1 MAILVFE
8 KLWQISAKYIE
19 KSAKPS
25 KPCYT
30 FVGDIMK
37 KKENRH
43 LFKKFVQYYKPHKLT
58 FAIDMICSF
67 FFSVVGLLYPM
78 ITEKILDEYIPNGM
92 IKEILILSSVLLA
105 VYFIRAGLNYYINY
119 YGHEMGVKMQSAMRS
134 DLFRH
139 LEKLPYS
146 FYDNNETGQL
156 MARMTNDLFSV
167 SELAH
172 HGPENLFITSFM
184 TLSAFVYLCTISW
197 KLALI
202 IFAFLPVLIVIA
214 VCSRKN
220 MTKAFQKSREEIGNI
235 NSCLENSI
243 AGIRV
248 TKAYVNAEHEQQRF
262 ENNNLAFVKARTKAY
277 KAMGIFHSS
286 MTLVT
291 SIYNVIV
298 LIAGGLFCIYDSAN
312 FDYVDLVAFMLSIN
326 LFISPIQ
333 TLIGFFEQ
341 LQDGITGFKRFD
353 DIMITPTEEDK
364 DGAVDIDRFEGEIAF
379 ENVTFGYDDRTVI
392 DDISFTVPKGK
403 TYAFVGASGGGKT
416 TLCHLIP
423 KFYNFEEG
431 DIKIDGTSIKDI
443 TNRSLRQNIGIVQ
456 QDVFLFTGTFRDNI
470 LYGNTSA
477 SEEEVI
483 EAAKKANIHDYIM
496 SLENGYDTEIGERGV
511 KLSGGQ
517 KQRLSIARVFLK
529 NPSILILDEATSALD
544 NTTETLIQQALSE
557 LCIGRTTLVVA
568 HRLSTIRKADQILVI
583 NKGKIEEMGTHDEL
597 ILKDGIYKNLHE
609 SQHRDVALD
618 PIIDCN

>member
-1 MAILVFE
+1 
-8 KLWQISAKYIE
+8 
-19 KSAKPS
+19 
-25 KPCYT
+25 
-30 FVGDIMK
+30 MK
-37 KKENRH
+37 KTENRH
-43 LFKKFVQYYKPHKLT
+43 LFKKFVAYYKPHKGT
-58 FAIDMICSF
+58 FALDMICSF
-67 FFSVVGLLYPM
+67 FFSVIGLLYPM
-78 ITEKILDEYIPNGM
+78 ITQKILDDYIPNGM

-105 VYFIRAGLNYYINY
+105 VYLIRAGLNYYINY
-119 YGHEMGVKMQSAMRS
+119 YGHAMGVKMQAKMRS
-134 DLFRH
+134 DLFKH

-156 MARMTNDLFSV
+156 MARMTNDLFNV

-172 HGPENLFITSFM
+172 HGPENIFITSFM
-184 TLSAFVYLCTISW
+184 TLSAFVYLCTINW

-202 IFAFLPVLIVIA
+202 IFAFLPVLIIIA
-214 VCSRKN
+214 VFSRKN

-235 NSCLENSI
+235 NACLENSI

-248 TKAYVNAEHEQQRF
+248 TKAYTNADHEQARF
-262 ENNNLAFVKARTKAY
+262 EESNSAFVKARTKAY
-277 KAMGIFHSS
+277 KAMGGFHSS

-298 LIAGGLFCIYDSAN
+298 LLSGGLFCIYDSAN

-353 DIMITPTEEDK
+353 DIMITPTEEDSP
-364 DGAVDIDRFEGEIAF
+364 DAVDIENFEGEITF
-379 ENVTFGYDDRTVI
+379 ENVTFGYDERTVI

-423 KFYNFEEG
+423 KFYNYESG
-431 DIKIDGTSIKDI
+431 DIKIDGVSIKDI
-443 TNRSLRQNIGIVQ
+443 TANSLRKNIGIVQ

-470 LYGNTSA
+470 LYGDPNATD
-477 SEEEVI
+477 EQVI

-496 SLENGYDTEIGERGV
+496 SLEKGYDTEIGERGV

-544 NTTETLIQQALSE
+544 NTTETLIQQALSD
-557 LCIGRTTLVVA
+557 LCVGRTTLVVA
-568 HRLSTIRKADQILVI
+568 HRLSTVRKADNILVI
-583 NKGKIEEMGTHDEL
+583 NKGKIEESGTHDEL
-597 ILKDGIYKNLHE
+597 LEKNGIYKNLHE
-609 SQHRDVALD
+609 SQYKDIALD

>member
-1 MAILVFE
+1 
-8 KLWQISAKYIE
+8 
-19 KSAKPS
+19 
-25 KPCYT
+25 
-30 FVGDIMK
+30 MK
-37 KKENRH
+37 KTENRH
-43 LFKKFVQYYKPHKLT
+43 LFKKFVAYYKPHKGT
-58 FAIDMICSF
+58 FALDMICSF
-67 FFSVVGLLYPM
+67 FFSVIGLLYPM
-78 ITEKILDEYIPNGM
+78 ITQKILDDYIPNGM

-105 VYFIRAGLNYYINY
+105 VYLIRAGLNYYINY
-119 YGHEMGVKMQSAMRS
+119 YGHAMGVKMQAKMRS
-134 DLFRH
+134 DLFKH

-156 MARMTNDLFSV
+156 MARMTNDLFNV

-172 HGPENLFITSFM
+172 HGPENIFITSFM
-184 TLSAFVYLCTISW
+184 TLSAFVYLCTINW

-202 IFAFLPVLIVIA
+202 IFAFLPVLIIIA
-214 VCSRKN
+214 VFSRKN

-235 NSCLENSI
+235 NACLENSI

-248 TKAYVNAEHEQQRF
+248 TKAYTNADHEQARF
-262 ENNNLAFVKARTKAY
+262 EESNSAFVKARTKAY
-277 KAMGIFHSS
+277 KAMGVFHSS

-298 LIAGGLFCIYDSAN
+298 LLAGGLFCIYDSAN

-353 DIMITPTEEDK
+353 DIMITPTEEDSP
-364 DGAVDIDRFEGEIAF
+364 DAVDIENFEGEITF
-379 ENVTFGYDDRTVI
+379 ENVTFGYDERTVI

-423 KFYNFEEG
+423 KFYNYESG
-431 DIKIDGTSIKDI
+431 DIKIDGVSIKDI
-443 TNRSLRQNIGIVQ
+443 TANSLRKNIGIVQ

-470 LYGNTSA
+470 LYGDPNATD
-477 SEEEVI
+477 EQVI

-496 SLENGYDTEIGERGV
+496 SLEKGYDTEIGERGV

-544 NTTETLIQQALSE
+544 NTTETLIQQALSD
-557 LCIGRTTLVVA
+557 LCVGRTTLVVA
-568 HRLSTIRKADQILVI
+568 HRLSTVRKADNILVI
-583 NKGKIEEMGTHDEL
+583 NKGKIEESGTHDEL
-597 ILKDGIYKNLHE
+597 LEKNGIYKNLHE
-609 SQHRDVALD
+609 SQYKDIALD

>member
-1 MAILVFE
+1 
-8 KLWQISAKYIE
+8 
-19 KSAKPS
+19 
-25 KPCYT
+25 
-30 FVGDIMK
+30 MK
-37 KKENRH
+37 EKENRH
-43 LFKKFVQYYKPHKLT
+43 LLKKFVKYYKPHMVT

-119 YGHEMGVKMQSAMRS
+119 YGHEMGVKMQATMRS

-146 FYDNNETGQL
+146 FYDNTETGQL
-156 MARMTNDLFSV
+156 MSRMTNDLFNV

-172 HGPENLFITSFM
+172 HGPENLFITLFM

-214 VCSRKN
+214 VFSRKN

-248 TKAYVNAEHEQQRF
+248 TKAYVNAEHEQKRF
-262 ENNNLAFVKARTKAY
+262 ENNNLAFVEARTKAY
-277 KAMGIFHSS
+277 KAMGVFHSS

-353 DIMITPTEEDK
+353 DIMITPVEEDAP
-364 DGAVDIDRFEGEIAF
+364 DAVDIENFNGEIAF
-379 ENVTFGYDDRTVI
+379 ENVTFGYDERTVI
-392 DDISFTVPKGK
+392 DNISFTVPKGK
-403 TYAFVGASGGGKT
+403 TFAFVGASGGGKT

-423 KFYNFEEG
+423 KFYNFESG
-431 DIKIDGTSIKDI
+431 DITIDGVSIKNI

-470 LYGNTSA
+470 LYGNPEA
-477 SEEEVI
+477 SEEAII

-496 SLENGYDTEIGERGV
+496 SLEKGYDTEIGERGV

-544 NTTETLIQQALSE
+544 NTTETLIQQALAE
-557 LCIGRTTLVVA
+557 LCVGRTTLVVA
-568 HRLSTIRKADQILVI
+568 HRLSTVRKADQILVI
-583 NKGKIEEMGTHDEL
+583 NKGKIEECGTHDEL
-597 ILKDGIYKNLHE
+597 VEKNGIYKNLYD
-609 SQHRDVALD
+609 SQYRDIVLD
-618 PIIDCN
+618 PVIDCN

>member
-1 MAILVFE
+1 
-8 KLWQISAKYIE
+8 
-19 KSAKPS
+19 
-25 KPCYT
+25 
-30 FVGDIMK
+30 MK
-37 KKENRH
+37 DKENRH
-43 LFKKFVQYYKPHKLT
+43 LLKKFVKYYKPHKVT

-105 VYFIRAGLNYYINY
+105 VYFVRAGLNYYINY
-119 YGHEMGVKMQSAMRS
+119 YGHEMGVKMQATMRS

-146 FYDNNETGQL
+146 FYDNTETGQL
-156 MARMTNDLFSV
+156 MSRMTNDLFNV

-214 VCSRKN
+214 VFSRKN

-248 TKAYVNAEHEQQRF
+248 TKAYVNAEHEQNRF

-277 KAMGIFHSS
+277 KAMGVFHSS

-353 DIMITPTEEDK
+353 DIMITPVEEDAP
-364 DGAVDIDRFEGEIAF
+364 DAIDIENFNGEISF

-392 DDISFTVPKGK
+392 DNISFTVPKGK

-423 KFYNFEEG
+423 KFYNYESG
-431 DIKIDGTSIKDI
+431 DITIDGVSIKNI

-470 LYGNTSA
+470 LYGNPEA
-477 SEEEVI
+477 SEEAVI

-496 SLENGYDTEIGERGV
+496 SLEKGYDTEIGERGV

-544 NTTETLIQQALSE
+544 NTTETLIQQALAE
-557 LCIGRTTLVVA
+557 LCVGRTTLVVA
-568 HRLSTIRKADQILVI
+568 HRLSTVRKADQILVI
-583 NKGKIEEMGTHDEL
+583 NKGKIEECGTHDQLVE
-597 ILKDGIYKNLHE
+597 KNGIYKNLYD
-609 SQHRDVALD
+609 SQYRDIALD
-618 PIIDCN
+618 PVIDCN

>member
-1 MAILVFE
+1 
-8 KLWQISAKYIE
+8 
-19 KSAKPS
+19 
-25 KPCYT
+25 
-30 FVGDIMK
+30 MK
-37 KKENRH
+37 KTENRH
-43 LFKKFVQYYKPHKLT
+43 LFKKFVQYYKPHKVT
-58 FAIDMICSF
+58 FALDMICSF
-67 FFSVVGLLYPM
+67 FFSVIGLLYPM
-78 ITEKILDEYIPNGM
+78 MTKKILDDYIPGGM
-92 IKEILILSSVLLA
+92 VKEIVILSSVLLG
-105 VYFIRAGLNYYINY
+105 VYLIRAGLNYFINY
-119 YGHEMGVKMQSAMRS
+119 YGHAMGVKMQATMRS

-156 MARMTNDLFSV
+156 MARMTNDLFNV

-184 TLSAFVYLCTISW
+184 TLSAFIYLCTINW

-235 NSCLENSI
+235 NACLENSI

-248 TKAYVNAEHEQQRF
+248 TKAYANADHEQARF
-262 ENNNLAFVKARTKAY
+262 ERNNGAFVEARSKAY

-312 FDYVDLVAFMLSIN
+312 FDYADLTAFMLSIN

-353 DIMITPTEEDK
+353 DIMITPVEEDSPE
-364 DGAVDIDRFEGEIAF
+364 AVDIDKFEGEIEF
-379 ENVTFGYDDRTVI
+379 KNVTFGYDERTVL
-392 DDISFTVPKGK
+392 DDISFTVPRGK

-423 KFYNFEEG
+423 KFYNFESG
-431 DIKIDGTSIKDI
+431 DITIDGTSVKDI

-470 LYGNTSA
+470 LYGNTNA
-477 SEEEVI
+477 TDDEIV

-496 SLENGYDTEIGERGV
+496 SLEKGYDTEIGERGV

-557 LCIGRTTLVVA
+557 LCVGRTTLVVA
-568 HRLSTIRKADQILVI
+568 HRLSTVRNADQIIVI
-583 NKGKIEEMGTHDEL
+583 NKGKIEECGTHNEL
-597 ILKDGIYKNLHE
+597 IEKDGIYKNLHD
-609 SQHRDVALD
+609 SQYKDIALN
-618 PIIDCN
+618 PIVDCN

>member
-1 MAILVFE
+1 
-8 KLWQISAKYIE
+8 
-19 KSAKPS
+19 
-25 KPCYT
+25 
-30 FVGDIMK
+30 MK
-37 KKENRH
+37 KTENRH
-43 LFKKFVQYYKPHKLT
+43 LFKKFVAYYKPHKGT
-58 FAIDMICSF
+58 FALDMICSF
-67 FFSVVGLLYPM
+67 FFSVIGLLYPM
-78 ITEKILDEYIPNGM
+78 ITQKILDDYIPNGM

-105 VYFIRAGLNYYINY
+105 VYLIRAGLNYYINY
-119 YGHEMGVKMQSAMRS
+119 YGHAMGVKMQAKMRS
-134 DLFRH
+134 DLFKH

-156 MARMTNDLFSV
+156 MARMTNDLFNV

-172 HGPENLFITSFM
+172 HGPENIFITSFM
-184 TLSAFVYLCTISW
+184 TLSAFVYLCTINW

-214 VCSRKN
+214 VFSRKN

-235 NSCLENSI
+235 NACLENSI

-248 TKAYVNAEHEQQRF
+248 TKAYTNADHEQARF
-262 ENNNLAFVKARTKAY
+262 EESNSAFVKARTKAY
-277 KAMGIFHSS
+277 KAMGVFHSS

-298 LIAGGLFCIYDSAN
+298 LLAGGLFCIYDSAN

-353 DIMITPTEEDK
+353 DIMITPTEEDSP
-364 DGAVDIDRFEGEIAF
+364 DAVDIENFEGEITF
-379 ENVTFGYDDRTVI
+379 ENVTFGYDERTVI

-423 KFYNFEEG
+423 KFYNYESG
-431 DIKIDGTSIKDI
+431 DIKIDGVSIKDI
-443 TNRSLRQNIGIVQ
+443 TANSLRKNIGIVQ

-470 LYGNTSA
+470 LYGDPNATD
-477 SEEEVI
+477 EQVI

-496 SLENGYDTEIGERGV
+496 SLEKGYDTEIGERGV

-544 NTTETLIQQALSE
+544 NTTETLIQQALSD
-557 LCIGRTTLVVA
+557 LCVGRTTLVVA
-568 HRLSTIRKADQILVI
+568 HRLSTVRKADNILVI
-583 NKGKIEEMGTHDEL
+583 NKGKIEESGTHDEL
-597 ILKDGIYKNLHE
+597 LEKNGIYKNLHE
-609 SQHRDVALD
+609 SQYKDIALD

>member
-1 MAILVFE
+1 
-8 KLWQISAKYIE
+8 
-19 KSAKPS
+19 
-25 KPCYT
+25 
-30 FVGDIMK
+30 MK

-43 LFKKFVQYYKPHKLT
+43 LFKKFVKYYEPHKGT
-58 FAIDMICSF
+58 FALDMLCSF
-67 FFSVVGLLYPM
+67 FYSVAGLLYPI
-78 ITEKILDEYIPNGM
+78 ITNAILDTYIPGGM
-92 IKEILILSSVLLA
+92 IKEILILSSILLA
-105 VYFIRAGLNYYINY
+105 VYLIRAGLNYYINF
-119 YGHEMGVKMQSAMRS
+119 YGHQMGVRMQSAMRS

-156 MARMTNDLFSV
+156 MSRMTNDLFNV

-172 HGPENLFITSFM
+172 HGPENLFITTFM
-184 TLSAFVYLCTISW
+184 TVSAFVYLCTINW

-202 IFAFLPVLIVIA
+202 IFAFLPFLIVIA
-214 VCSRKN
+214 VFSRKN
-220 MTKAFQKSREEIGNI
+220 MTRAFQKSREEIGNI

-248 TKAYVNAEHEQQRF
+248 TKAYDNSDHEQARF
-262 ENNNLAFVKARTKAY
+262 EKNNLAFVKARGKAY
-277 KAMGIFHSS
+277 KAMATFSSS

-298 LIAGGLFCIYDSAN
+298 LVAGGLFCIYDSAN
-312 FDYVDLVAFMLSIN
+312 FDYVDLVTFMLSIN

-353 DIMITPTEEDK
+353 DIMITPVEKDAED
-364 DGAVDIDRFEGEIAF
+364 AVDFENFEGEIAF
-379 ENVTFGYDDRTVI
+379 ENVTFGYDERTII
-392 DDISFTVPKGK
+392 DNISFTVPKGK

-423 KFYNFEEG
+423 KFYNYESG
-431 DIKIDGTSIKDI
+431 DIKIDGTSIKNI
-443 TNRSLRQNIGIVQ
+443 TSRSLRQNIGIVQ

-470 LYGNTSA
+470 LYGNTNA
-477 SEEEVI
+477 TEEEII
-483 EAAKKANIHDYIM
+483 EAAKKANIHDYIIG
-496 SLENGYDTEIGERGV
+496 LEKGYDTEIGERGV

-544 NTTETLIQQALSE
+544 NTTETLIQQALSN
-557 LCIGRTTLVVA
+557 LCVGRTTLVVA
-568 HRLSTIRKADQILVI
+568 HRLSTVRKADKILVI
-583 NKGKIEEMGTHDEL
+583 NKGKIEESGTHDEL
-597 ILKDGIYKNLHE
+597 LEKDGIYKNLYE
-609 SQHRDVALD
+609 SQYKDIALD

>member
-1 MAILVFE
+1 
-8 KLWQISAKYIE
+8 
-19 KSAKPS
+19 
-25 KPCYT
+25 
-30 FVGDIMK
+30 MK
-37 KKENRH
+37 KTENRH
-43 LFKKFVQYYKPHKLT
+43 LFKKFVAYYKPHKGT
-58 FAIDMICSF
+58 FALDMICSF
-67 FFSVVGLLYPM
+67 FFSVIGLLYPM
-78 ITEKILDEYIPNGM
+78 ITQKILDDYIPNGM

-105 VYFIRAGLNYYINY
+105 VYLIRAGLNYYINY
-119 YGHEMGVKMQSAMRS
+119 YGHAMGVKMQAKMRS
-134 DLFRH
+134 DLFKH

-156 MARMTNDLFSV
+156 MARMTNDLFNV

-172 HGPENLFITSFM
+172 HGPENIFITSFM
-184 TLSAFVYLCTISW
+184 TLSAFVYLCTINW

-202 IFAFLPVLIVIA
+202 IFAFLPVLIIIA
-214 VCSRKN
+214 VFSRKN
-220 MTKAFQKSREEIGNI
+220 MTKAFQKSREEISNI
-235 NSCLENSI
+235 NACLENSI

-248 TKAYVNAEHEQQRF
+248 TKAYTNADHEQARF
-262 ENNNLAFVKARTKAY
+262 EESNSAFVKARTKAY
-277 KAMGIFHSS
+277 KAMGVFHSS

-298 LIAGGLFCIYDSAN
+298 LLAGGLFCIYDSAN

-353 DIMITPTEEDK
+353 DIMITPTEEDSP
-364 DGAVDIDRFEGEIAF
+364 DAVDIENFEGEITF
-379 ENVTFGYDDRTVI
+379 ENVTFGYDERTVI

-423 KFYNFEEG
+423 KFYNYESG
-431 DIKIDGTSIKDI
+431 DIKIDGVSIKDI
-443 TNRSLRQNIGIVQ
+443 TANSLRKNIGIVQ

-470 LYGNTSA
+470 LYGDPNATD
-477 SEEEVI
+477 EQVI

-496 SLENGYDTEIGERGV
+496 SLEKGYDTEIGERGV

-544 NTTETLIQQALSE
+544 NTTETLIQQALSD
-557 LCIGRTTLVVA
+557 LCVGRTTLVVA
-568 HRLSTIRKADQILVI
+568 HRLSTVRKADNILVI
-583 NKGKIEEMGTHDEL
+583 NKGKIEESGTHDEL
-597 ILKDGIYKNLHE
+597 LEKNGIYKNLHE
-609 SQHRDVALD
+609 SQYKDIALD

>member
-1 MAILVFE
+1 
-8 KLWQISAKYIE
+8 
-19 KSAKPS
+19 
-25 KPCYT
+25 
-30 FVGDIMK
+30 MK
-37 KKENRH
+37 EKENRH
-43 LFKKFVQYYKPHKLT
+43 LFKKFVQYYKPHKVT
-58 FAIDMICSF
+58 FTLDMLCSF
-67 FFSVVGLLYPM
+67 FYAVAGLLYPI
-78 ITEKILDEYIPNGM
+78 ITNKILDYFIPNGM
-92 IKEILILSSVLLA
+92 IKEILILSSVLLG
-105 VYFIRAGLNYYINY
+105 VYLIRAGLNYYINY
-119 YGHEMGVKMQSAMRS
+119 YGHAMGVKMQASMRS
-134 DLFRH
+134 DLFKH

-172 HGPENLFITSFM
+172 HGPENVFITSFM
-184 TLSAFVYLCTISW
+184 TISAFAYLCTINW

-214 VCSRKN
+214 VFSRKN

-248 TKAYVNAEHEQQRF
+248 TKAYNNAEHEQARF
-262 ENNNLAFVKARTKAY
+262 ENSNNAFVKARRKAY
-277 KAMGIFHSS
+277 KAMATFSSS

-298 LIAGGLFCIYDSAN
+298 LLAGGLFCIYDSAN
-312 FDYVDLVAFMLSIN
+312 FDYVDLVTFMLSIN

-353 DIMITPTEEDK
+353 DIMIAPTEEDK
-364 DGAVDIDRFEGEIAF
+364 EDAIDVDRFEGEISF
-379 ENVTFGYDDRTVI
+379 ENVTFGYGERTII
-392 DDISFTVPKGK
+392 DNISFTVPKGK

-470 LYGNTSA
+470 LYGNPSA
-477 SEEEVI
+477 SDEEVF

-529 NPSILILDEATSALD
+529 NPAILILDEATSALD

-583 NKGKIEEMGTHDEL
+583 NKGKIEESGTHDEL
-597 ILKDGIYKNLHE
+597 ILKDGIYKGLHD
-609 SQHRDVALD
+609 SQYRDVTLD

>member
-1 MAILVFE
+1 
-8 KLWQISAKYIE
+8 
-19 KSAKPS
+19 
-25 KPCYT
+25 
-30 FVGDIMK
+30 MK
-37 KKENRH
+37 EKENRH
-43 LFKKFVQYYKPHKLT
+43 LLKKFVKYYKPHKVT

-105 VYFIRAGLNYYINY
+105 VYFVRAGLNYYINY
-119 YGHEMGVKMQSAMRS
+119 YGHEMGVKMQATMRS

-146 FYDNNETGQL
+146 FYDNTETGQL
-156 MARMTNDLFSV
+156 MSRMTNDLFNV

-214 VCSRKN
+214 VFSRKN

-248 TKAYVNAEHEQQRF
+248 TKAYVNAEHEQNRF

-353 DIMITPTEEDK
+353 DIMITPVEEDAP
-364 DGAVDIDRFEGEIAF
+364 DAVDIENFNGEIAF
-379 ENVTFGYDDRTVI
+379 ENVTFGYDERTVI
-392 DDISFTVPKGK
+392 DNISFTVPKGK

-423 KFYNFEEG
+423 KFYNFESG
-431 DIKIDGTSIKDI
+431 DITIDGVSIKNI

-470 LYGNTSA
+470 LYGNPEA
-477 SEEEVI
+477 SEEAVI

-496 SLENGYDTEIGERGV
+496 SLEKGYDTEIGERGV

-544 NTTETLIQQALSE
+544 NTTETLIQQALAE
-557 LCIGRTTLVVA
+557 LCVGRTTLVVA
-568 HRLSTIRKADQILVI
+568 HRLSTVRNADQILVI
-583 NKGKIEEMGTHDEL
+583 NKGKIEECGTHDEL
-597 ILKDGIYKNLHE
+597 VEKNGIYKNLYD
-609 SQHRDVALD
+609 SQYRDIALD
-618 PIIDCN
+618 PVIDCN

>member
-1 MAILVFE
+1 
-8 KLWQISAKYIE
+8 
-19 KSAKPS
+19 
-25 KPCYT
+25 
-30 FVGDIMK
+30 
-37 KKENRH
+37 
-43 LFKKFVQYYKPHKLT
+43 
-58 FAIDMICSF
+58 
-67 FFSVVGLLYPM
+67 M
-78 ITEKILDEYIPNGM
+78 ITQKILDEYITNGM

-119 YGHEMGVKMQSAMRS
+119 YGHEMGVKMQATMRS

-146 FYDNNETGQL
+146 FYDNTETGQL
-156 MARMTNDLFSV
+156 MSRMTNDLFNV

-214 VCSRKN
+214 VFSRKN

-248 TKAYVNAEHEQQRF
+248 TKAYVNAEHEQNRF

-277 KAMGIFHSS
+277 KAMGVFHSS

-353 DIMITPTEEDK
+353 DIMITPVEEDAP
-364 DGAVDIDRFEGEIAF
+364 DAVDIENFNGEIAF
-379 ENVTFGYDDRTVI
+379 ENVTFGYDERTVI
-392 DDISFTVPKGK
+392 DNISFTVPKGK

-423 KFYNFEEG
+423 KFYNYESG
-431 DIKIDGTSIKDI
+431 DITIDGVSIKNI

-470 LYGNTSA
+470 LYGNPEA
-477 SEEEVI
+477 SEEAVI

-496 SLENGYDTEIGERGV
+496 SLEKGYDTEIGERGV

-544 NTTETLIQQALSE
+544 NTTETLIQQALAE
-557 LCIGRTTLVVA
+557 LCVGRTTLVVA
-568 HRLSTIRKADQILVI
+568 HRLSTVRNADQILVI
-583 NKGKIEEMGTHDEL
+583 NKGKIEECGTHDEL
-597 ILKDGIYKNLHE
+597 VEKNGIYKNLYD
-609 SQHRDVALD
+609 SQYRDIALD
-618 PIIDCN
+618 PVIDCN

>member
-1 MAILVFE
+1 
-8 KLWQISAKYIE
+8 
-19 KSAKPS
+19 
-25 KPCYT
+25 
-30 FVGDIMK
+30 MK
-37 KKENRH
+37 KTENRH
-43 LFKKFVQYYKPHKLT
+43 LFKKFVAYYKPHKGT
-58 FAIDMICSF
+58 FALDMICSF
-67 FFSVVGLLYPM
+67 FFSVIGLLYPM
-78 ITEKILDEYIPNGM
+78 ITQKILDDYIPNGM

-105 VYFIRAGLNYYINY
+105 VYLIRAGLNYYINY
-119 YGHEMGVKMQSAMRS
+119 YGHAMGVKMQAKMRS
-134 DLFRH
+134 DLFKH

-156 MARMTNDLFSV
+156 MARMTNDLFNV

-172 HGPENLFITSFM
+172 HGPENIFITSFM
-184 TLSAFVYLCTISW
+184 TLSAFVYLCTINW

-214 VCSRKN
+214 VFSRKN

-235 NSCLENSI
+235 NACLENSI

-248 TKAYVNAEHEQQRF
+248 TKAYTNADHEQARF
-262 ENNNLAFVKARTKAY
+262 EESNSAFVKARTKAY
-277 KAMGIFHSS
+277 KAMGGFHSS

-298 LIAGGLFCIYDSAN
+298 LLAGGLFCIYDSAN

-353 DIMITPTEEDK
+353 DIMITPTEEDSP
-364 DGAVDIDRFEGEIAF
+364 DAVDIENFEGEITF
-379 ENVTFGYDDRTVI
+379 ENVTFGYDERTVI

-423 KFYNFEEG
+423 KFYNYESG
-431 DIKIDGTSIKDI
+431 DIKIDGVSIKDI
-443 TNRSLRQNIGIVQ
+443 TANSLRKNIGIVQ

-470 LYGNTSA
+470 LYGDPNATD
-477 SEEEVI
+477 EQVI

-496 SLENGYDTEIGERGV
+496 SLEKGYDTEIGERGV

-544 NTTETLIQQALSE
+544 NTTETLIQQALSD
-557 LCIGRTTLVVA
+557 LCVGRTTLVVA
-568 HRLSTIRKADQILVI
+568 HRLSTVRKADNILVI
-583 NKGKIEEMGTHDEL
+583 NKGKIEESGTHDEL
-597 ILKDGIYKNLHE
+597 LEKNGIYKNLHE
-609 SQHRDVALD
+609 SQYKDIALD
-618 PIIDCN
+618 PIIDCNYDKQKTTDWWFFL

>member
-1 MAILVFE
+1 
-8 KLWQISAKYIE
+8 
-19 KSAKPS
+19 
-25 KPCYT
+25 
-30 FVGDIMK
+30 MK
-37 KKENRH
+37 EKENRH
-43 LFKKFVQYYKPHKLT
+43 LLKKFVKYYKPHKVT

-119 YGHEMGVKMQSAMRS
+119 YGHEMGVKMQATMRS

-146 FYDNNETGQL
+146 FYDNTETGQL
-156 MARMTNDLFSV
+156 MSRMTNDLFNV

-214 VCSRKN
+214 VFSRKN

-277 KAMGIFHSS
+277 KAMGVFHSS

-353 DIMITPTEEDK
+353 DIMITPVEEDAP
-364 DGAVDIDRFEGEIAF
+364 DAVDIENFNGEIAF
-379 ENVTFGYDDRTVI
+379 ENVTFGYDERTVI
-392 DDISFTVPKGK
+392 DNISFTVPKGK

-423 KFYNFEEG
+423 KFYNYESG
-431 DIKIDGTSIKDI
+431 DITIDDVSIKNI

-470 LYGNTSA
+470 LYGNPEA
-477 SEEEVI
+477 SEEAVI

-496 SLENGYDTEIGERGV
+496 SLEKGYDTEIGERGV

-544 NTTETLIQQALSE
+544 NTTETLIQQALAE
-557 LCIGRTTLVVA
+557 LCVGRTTLVVA
-568 HRLSTIRKADQILVI
+568 HRLSTVRNADQILVI
-583 NKGKIEEMGTHDEL
+583 NKGKIEECGTHDEL
-597 ILKDGIYKNLHE
+597 VEKNGIYKNLYD
-609 SQHRDVALD
+609 SQYRDIALD
-618 PIIDCN
+618 PVIDCN

>member
-1 MAILVFE
+1 ML
-8 KLWQISAKYIE
+8 
-19 KSAKPS
+19 
-25 KPCYT
+25 
-30 FVGDIMK
+30 
-37 KKENRH
+37 
-43 LFKKFVQYYKPHKLT
+43 KKFVKYYKPHKVT

-78 ITEKILDEYIPNGM
+78 ITQKILDEYIPNGM

-119 YGHEMGVKMQSAMRS
+119 YGHEMGVKMQATMRS

-146 FYDNNETGQL
+146 FYDNTETGQL
-156 MARMTNDLFSV
+156 MSRMTNDLFNV

-214 VCSRKN
+214 VFSRKN

-277 KAMGIFHSS
+277 KAMGVFHSS

-341 LQDGITGFKRFD
+341 LQDGVTGFKRFD
-353 DIMITPTEEDK
+353 DIMITPVEEDAP
-364 DGAVDIDRFEGEIAF
+364 DAVDIENFNGEIAF
-379 ENVTFGYDDRTVI
+379 ENVTFGYDERTVI
-392 DDISFTVPKGK
+392 DNISFTVPKGK

-423 KFYNFEEG
+423 KFYNYESG
-431 DIKIDGTSIKDI
+431 DITIDGTSIKNI

-470 LYGNTSA
+470 LYGNPEA
-477 SEEEVI
+477 SEEAVI

-496 SLENGYDTEIGERGV
+496 SLEKGYDTEIGERGV

-544 NTTETLIQQALSE
+544 NTTETLIQQALAE
-557 LCIGRTTLVVA
+557 LCVGRTTLVVA
-568 HRLSTIRKADQILVI
+568 HRLSTVRKADQILVI
-583 NKGKIEEMGTHDEL
+583 NKGKIEECGTHDE
-597 ILKDGIYKNLHE
+597 
-609 SQHRDVALD
+609 
-618 PIIDCN
+618 

>member
-1 MAILVFE
+1 
-8 KLWQISAKYIE
+8 
-19 KSAKPS
+19 
-25 KPCYT
+25 
-30 FVGDIMK
+30 MK
-37 KKENRH
+37 EKENRH
-43 LFKKFVQYYKPHKLT
+43 LLKKFVKYYKPHKVT

-119 YGHEMGVKMQSAMRS
+119 YGHEMGVKMQATMRS

-146 FYDNNETGQL
+146 FYDNTETGQL
-156 MARMTNDLFSV
+156 MSRMTNDLFNV

-214 VCSRKN
+214 VFSRKN

-262 ENNNLAFVKARTKAY
+262 ENNNLAFVRARTKAY
-277 KAMGIFHSS
+277 KAMGVFHSS

-353 DIMITPTEEDK
+353 DIMITPVEEDAP
-364 DGAVDIDRFEGEIAF
+364 DAVDIENFNGEIAF
-379 ENVTFGYDDRTVI
+379 ENVTFGYDERTVI
-392 DDISFTVPKGK
+392 DNISFTVPKGK
-403 TYAFVGASGGGKT
+403 TFAFVGASGGGKT

-423 KFYNFEEG
+423 KFYNFESG
-431 DIKIDGTSIKDI
+431 DITIDGVSIKNI

-470 LYGNTSA
+470 LYGNPEA
-477 SEEEVI
+477 SEEAII

-496 SLENGYDTEIGERGV
+496 SLEKGYDTEIGERGV

-544 NTTETLIQQALSE
+544 NTTETLIQQALAE
-557 LCIGRTTLVVA
+557 LCVGRTTLVVA
-568 HRLSTIRKADQILVI
+568 HRLSTVRKADQILVI
-583 NKGKIEEMGTHDEL
+583 NKGKIEECGTHDEL
-597 ILKDGIYKNLHE
+597 VEKNGIYKNLYD
-609 SQHRDVALD
+609 SQYRDIVLD
-618 PIIDCN
+618 PVIDCN

>member
-1 MAILVFE
+1 M
-8 KLWQISAKYIE
+8 
-19 KSAKPS
+19 
-25 KPCYT
+25 
-30 FVGDIMK
+30 
-37 KKENRH
+37 
-43 LFKKFVQYYKPHKLT
+43 FKKFVAYYKPHKGT
-58 FAIDMICSF
+58 FALDMICSF
-67 FFSVVGLLYPM
+67 FFSVIGLLYPM
-78 ITEKILDEYIPNGM
+78 ITQKILDDYIPNGM

-105 VYFIRAGLNYYINY
+105 VYLIRAGLNYYINY
-119 YGHEMGVKMQSAMRS
+119 YGHAMGVKMQAKMRS
-134 DLFRH
+134 DLFKH

-156 MARMTNDLFSV
+156 MARMTNDLFNV

-172 HGPENLFITSFM
+172 HGPENIFITSFM
-184 TLSAFVYLCTISW
+184 TLSAFVYLCTINW

-214 VCSRKN
+214 VFSRKN

-235 NSCLENSI
+235 NACLENSI

-248 TKAYVNAEHEQQRF
+248 TKAYTNADHEQARF
-262 ENNNLAFVKARTKAY
+262 EESNSAFVKARTKAY
-277 KAMGIFHSS
+277 KAMGGFHSS

-298 LIAGGLFCIYDSAN
+298 LLAGGLFCIYDSAN

-353 DIMITPTEEDK
+353 DIMITPTEEDSP
-364 DGAVDIDRFEGEIAF
+364 DAVDIENFEGEITF
-379 ENVTFGYDDRTVI
+379 ENVTFGYDERTVI

-423 KFYNFEEG
+423 KFYNYESG
-431 DIKIDGTSIKDI
+431 DIKIDGVSIKDI
-443 TNRSLRQNIGIVQ
+443 TANSLRKNIGIVQ

-470 LYGNTSA
+470 LYGDPNATD
-477 SEEEVI
+477 EQVI

-496 SLENGYDTEIGERGV
+496 SLEKGYDTEIGERGV

-544 NTTETLIQQALSE
+544 NTTETLIQQALSD
-557 LCIGRTTLVVA
+557 LCVGRTTLVVA
-568 HRLSTIRKADQILVI
+568 HRLSTVRKADNILVI
-583 NKGKIEEMGTHDEL
+583 NKGKIEESGTHDEL
-597 ILKDGIYKNLHE
+597 LEKNGIYKNLHE
-609 SQHRDVALD
+609 SQYKDIALD

>member
-1 MAILVFE
+1 
-8 KLWQISAKYIE
+8 
-19 KSAKPS
+19 
-25 KPCYT
+25 
-30 FVGDIMK
+30 MK
-37 KKENRH
+37 EKENRH
-43 LFKKFVQYYKPHKLT
+43 LFKKFVQYYKPHKVT
-58 FAIDMICSF
+58 FTLDMLCSF
-67 FFSVVGLLYPM
+67 FYAVAGLLYPI
-78 ITEKILDEYIPNGM
+78 ITNKILDYFIPNGM
-92 IKEILILSSVLLA
+92 IKEILILSSVLLG
-105 VYFIRAGLNYYINY
+105 VYLIRAGLNYYINY
-119 YGHEMGVKMQSAMRS
+119 YGHAMGVKMQASMRS
-134 DLFRH
+134 DLFKH

-172 HGPENLFITSFM
+172 HGPENVFITSFM
-184 TLSAFVYLCTISW
+184 TISAFAYLCTINW

-214 VCSRKN
+214 VFSRKN
-220 MTKAFQKSREEIGNI
+220 MTKAFQKSREEMGNI

-248 TKAYVNAEHEQQRF
+248 TKAYNNAEHEQARF
-262 ENNNLAFVKARTKAY
+262 ENSNNAFVKARRKAY
-277 KAMGIFHSS
+277 KAMATFSSS

-298 LIAGGLFCIYDSAN
+298 LLAGGLFCIYDSAN
-312 FDYVDLVAFMLSIN
+312 FDYVDLVTFMLSIN

-353 DIMITPTEEDK
+353 DIMIAPTEEDK
-364 DGAVDIDRFEGEIAF
+364 EDAIDVDRFDGEISF
-379 ENVTFGYDDRTVI
+379 ENVTFGYGERTII
-392 DDISFTVPKGK
+392 DNISFTVPKGK

-470 LYGNTSA
+470 LYGNPSA
-477 SEEEVI
+477 SDEEVF

-529 NPSILILDEATSALD
+529 NPAILILDEATSALD

-583 NKGKIEEMGTHDEL
+583 NKGKIEESGTHDEL
-597 ILKDGIYKNLHE
+597 ILKDGIYKGLHD
-609 SQHRDVALD
+609 SQYRDVTLD

>member
-1 MAILVFE
+1 
-8 KLWQISAKYIE
+8 
-19 KSAKPS
+19 
-25 KPCYT
+25 
-30 FVGDIMK
+30 MK
-37 KKENRH
+37 EKENRH
-43 LFKKFVQYYKPHKLT
+43 LLKKFVKYYKPHKVT

-105 VYFIRAGLNYYINY
+105 VYFVRAGLNYYINY
-119 YGHEMGVKMQSAMRS
+119 YGHEMGVKMQATMRS

-146 FYDNNETGQL
+146 FYDNTETGQL
-156 MARMTNDLFSV
+156 MSRMTNDLFNV

-214 VCSRKN
+214 VFSRKN

-248 TKAYVNAEHEQQRF
+248 TKAYVNAEHEQNRF

-353 DIMITPTEEDK
+353 DIMITPVEEDAP
-364 DGAVDIDRFEGEIAF
+364 DAIDIENFNGEISI
-379 ENVTFGYDDRTVI
+379 ENVTFGYDERTVI
-392 DDISFTVPKGK
+392 DNISFTVPKGK

-423 KFYNFEEG
+423 KFYNYESG
-431 DIKIDGTSIKDI
+431 DITIDGVSIKNI

-470 LYGNTSA
+470 LYGNPEA
-477 SEEEVI
+477 SEEAVI

-496 SLENGYDTEIGERGV
+496 SLEKGYDTEIGERGV

-544 NTTETLIQQALSE
+544 NTTETLIQQALAE
-557 LCIGRTTLVVA
+557 LCVGRTTLVVA
-568 HRLSTIRKADQILVI
+568 HRLSTVRKADQILVI
-583 NKGKIEEMGTHDEL
+583 NKGKIEECGTHDQLVE
-597 ILKDGIYKNLHE
+597 KNGIYKNLYD
-609 SQHRDVALD
+609 SQYRDIALD
-618 PIIDCN
+618 PVIDCN

>member
-1 MAILVFE
+1 
-8 KLWQISAKYIE
+8 
-19 KSAKPS
+19 
-25 KPCYT
+25 
-30 FVGDIMK
+30 MK
-37 KKENRH
+37 KTENRH
-43 LFKKFVQYYKPHKLT
+43 LFKKFVAYYKPHKGT
-58 FAIDMICSF
+58 FALDMICSF
-67 FFSVVGLLYPM
+67 FFSVIGLLYPM
-78 ITEKILDEYIPNGM
+78 ITQKILDDYIPNGM

-105 VYFIRAGLNYYINY
+105 VYLIRAGLNYYINY
-119 YGHEMGVKMQSAMRS
+119 YGHAMGVKMQAKMRS
-134 DLFRH
+134 DLFKH

-156 MARMTNDLFSV
+156 MARMTNDLFNV

-172 HGPENLFITSFM
+172 HGPENIFITSFM
-184 TLSAFVYLCTISW
+184 TLSAFVYLCTINW

-202 IFAFLPVLIVIA
+202 IFAFLPVLIIIA
-214 VCSRKN
+214 VFSRKN

-235 NSCLENSI
+235 NACLENSI

-248 TKAYVNAEHEQQRF
+248 TKAYTNADHEQARF
-262 ENNNLAFVKARTKAY
+262 EESNSAFVKARTKAY
-277 KAMGIFHSS
+277 KAMGVFHSS

-298 LIAGGLFCIYDSAN
+298 LLAGGLFCIYDSAN

-353 DIMITPTEEDK
+353 DIMITPTEEDAP
-364 DGAVDIDRFEGEIAF
+364 DAVDIENFEGEITF
-379 ENVTFGYDDRTVI
+379 ENVTFGYDERTVI

-423 KFYNFEEG
+423 KFYNYESG
-431 DIKIDGTSIKDI
+431 DIKIDGVSIKDI
-443 TNRSLRQNIGIVQ
+443 TANSLRKNIGIVQ

-470 LYGNTSA
+470 LYGDPNATD
-477 SEEEVI
+477 EQVI

-496 SLENGYDTEIGERGV
+496 SLEKGYDTEIGERGV

-544 NTTETLIQQALSE
+544 NTTETLIQQALSD
-557 LCIGRTTLVVA
+557 LCVGRTTLVVA
-568 HRLSTIRKADQILVI
+568 HRLSTVRKADNILVI
-583 NKGKIEEMGTHDEL
+583 NKGRIEESGTHDEL
-597 ILKDGIYKNLHE
+597 LEKNGIYKNLHE
-609 SQHRDVALD
+609 SQYKDIALD

>member
-1 MAILVFE
+1 
-8 KLWQISAKYIE
+8 
-19 KSAKPS
+19 
-25 KPCYT
+25 
-30 FVGDIMK
+30 MK
-37 KKENRH
+37 EKENRH
-43 LFKKFVQYYKPHKLT
+43 LLKKFVKYYKPHKVT

-119 YGHEMGVKMQSAMRS
+119 YGHEMGVKMQATMRS

-146 FYDNNETGQL
+146 FYDNTETGQL
-156 MARMTNDLFSV
+156 MSRMTNDLFNV

-214 VCSRKN
+214 VFSRKN

-277 KAMGIFHSS
+277 KAMGVFHSS

-353 DIMITPTEEDK
+353 DIMITPVEEDAP
-364 DGAVDIDRFEGEIAF
+364 DAVDIENFNGEIAF
-379 ENVTFGYDDRTVI
+379 ENVTFGYDERTVI

-423 KFYNFEEG
+423 KFYNYESG
-431 DIKIDGTSIKDI
+431 DITIDGVSIKNI

-470 LYGNTSA
+470 LYGNPEA
-477 SEEEVI
+477 SEEAVI

-496 SLENGYDTEIGERGV
+496 SLEKGYDTEIGERGV

-544 NTTETLIQQALSE
+544 NTTETLIQQALAE
-557 LCIGRTTLVVA
+557 LCVGRTTLVVA
-568 HRLSTIRKADQILVI
+568 HRLSTVRNADQILVI
-583 NKGKIEEMGTHDEL
+583 NKGKIEECGTHDEL
-597 ILKDGIYKNLHE
+597 VEKNGIYKNLYD
-609 SQHRDVALD
+609 SQYRDIALD
-618 PIIDCN
+618 PVIDCN

>member
-1 MAILVFE
+1 
-8 KLWQISAKYIE
+8 
-19 KSAKPS
+19 
-25 KPCYT
+25 
-30 FVGDIMK
+30 MK
-37 KKENRH
+37 EKENRH
-43 LFKKFVQYYKPHKLT
+43 LLKKFVKYYKPHKVT

-105 VYFIRAGLNYYINY
+105 VYFVRAGLNYYINY
-119 YGHEMGVKMQSAMRS
+119 YGHEMGVKMQATMRS

-146 FYDNNETGQL
+146 FYDNTETGQL
-156 MARMTNDLFSV
+156 MSRMTNDLFNV

-214 VCSRKN
+214 VFSRKN

-248 TKAYVNAEHEQQRF
+248 TKAYVNAEHEQNRF

-353 DIMITPTEEDK
+353 DIMITPVEEDAP
-364 DGAVDIDRFEGEIAF
+364 DAIDIENFNGEISF
-379 ENVTFGYDDRTVI
+379 ENVTFGYDERTVI
-392 DDISFTVPKGK
+392 DNISFTVPKGK

-423 KFYNFEEG
+423 KFYNYESG
-431 DIKIDGTSIKDI
+431 DITIDGVSIKNI

-470 LYGNTSA
+470 LYGNPEA
-477 SEEEVI
+477 SEEAVI

-496 SLENGYDTEIGERGV
+496 H
-511 KLSGGQ
+511 
-517 KQRLSIARVFLK
+517 
-529 NPSILILDEATSALD
+529 
-544 NTTETLIQQALSE
+544 
-557 LCIGRTTLVVA
+557 GR
-568 HRLSTIRKADQILVI
+568 S
-583 NKGKIEEMGTHDEL
+583 M
-597 ILKDGIYKNLHE
+597 
-609 SQHRDVALD
+609 
-618 PIIDCN
+618 P

>member
-1 MAILVFE
+1 
-8 KLWQISAKYIE
+8 
-19 KSAKPS
+19 
-25 KPCYT
+25 
-30 FVGDIMK
+30 MK
-37 KKENRH
+37 KTENRH
-43 LFKKFVQYYKPHKLT
+43 LFKKFVAYYKPHKGT
-58 FAIDMICSF
+58 FALDMICSF
-67 FFSVVGLLYPM
+67 FFSVIGLLYPM
-78 ITEKILDEYIPNGM
+78 ITQKILDDYIPNGM

-105 VYFIRAGLNYYINY
+105 VYLIRAGLNYYINY
-119 YGHEMGVKMQSAMRS
+119 YGHAMGVKMQAKMRS
-134 DLFRH
+134 DLFKH

-156 MARMTNDLFSV
+156 MARMTNDLFNV

-172 HGPENLFITSFM
+172 HGPENIFITSFM
-184 TLSAFVYLCTISW
+184 TLSAFVYLCTINW

-214 VCSRKN
+214 VFSRKN

-235 NSCLENSI
+235 NACLENSI

-248 TKAYVNAEHEQQRF
+248 TKAYTNADHEQARF
-262 ENNNLAFVKARTKAY
+262 EESNSAFVKARTKAY
-277 KAMGIFHSS
+277 KAMGGFHSS

-298 LIAGGLFCIYDSAN
+298 LLAGGLFCIYDSAN

-353 DIMITPTEEDK
+353 DIMITPTEEDSP
-364 DGAVDIDRFEGEIAF
+364 DAVDIENFEGEITF
-379 ENVTFGYDDRTVI
+379 ENVTFGYDERIVI

-423 KFYNFEEG
+423 KFYNYESG
-431 DIKIDGTSIKDI
+431 DIKIDGVSIKDI
-443 TNRSLRQNIGIVQ
+443 TANSLRKNIGIVQ

-470 LYGNTSA
+470 LYGDPNATD
-477 SEEEVI
+477 EQVI
-483 EAAKKANIHDYIM
+483 EAAQKANIHDYIM
-496 SLENGYDTEIGERGV
+496 SLEKGYDTEIGERGV

-544 NTTETLIQQALSE
+544 NTTETLIQQALSD
-557 LCIGRTTLVVA
+557 LCVGRTTLVVA
-568 HRLSTIRKADQILVI
+568 HRLSTVRKADNILVI
-583 NKGKIEEMGTHDEL
+583 NKGKIEESGTHDEL
-597 ILKDGIYKNLHE
+597 LEKNGIYKNLHE
-609 SQHRDVALD
+609 SQYKDIALD

>member
-1 MAILVFE
+1 
-8 KLWQISAKYIE
+8 
-19 KSAKPS
+19 
-25 KPCYT
+25 
-30 FVGDIMK
+30 MK
-37 KKENRH
+37 EKENRH
-43 LFKKFVQYYKPHKLT
+43 LLKKFVKYYKPHKVT

-78 ITEKILDEYIPNGM
+78 ITQKILDEYIPNGM

-119 YGHEMGVKMQSAMRS
+119 YGHEMGVKMQATMRS

-146 FYDNNETGQL
+146 FYDNTETGQL
-156 MARMTNDLFSV
+156 MSRMTNDLFNV

-202 IFAFLPVLIVIA
+202 IFAFLSVLIVIA
-214 VCSRKN
+214 VFSRKN

-277 KAMGIFHSS
+277 KAMGVFHSS

-298 LIAGGLFCIYDSAN
+298 LVAGGLFCIYDSAN
-312 FDYVDLVAFMLSIN
+312 FNYVDLVAFMLSIN

-353 DIMITPTEEDK
+353 DI
-364 DGAVDIDRFEGEIAF
+364 
-379 ENVTFGYDDRTVI
+379 
-392 DDISFTVPKGK
+392 
-403 TYAFVGASGGGKT
+403 
-416 TLCHLIP
+416 
-423 KFYNFEEG
+423 
-431 DIKIDGTSIKDI
+431 
-443 TNRSLRQNIGIVQ
+443 
-456 QDVFLFTGTFRDNI
+456 
-470 LYGNTSA
+470 
-477 SEEEVI
+477 
-483 EAAKKANIHDYIM
+483 
-496 SLENGYDTEIGERGV
+496 
-511 KLSGGQ
+511 
-517 KQRLSIARVFLK
+517 
-529 NPSILILDEATSALD
+529 
-544 NTTETLIQQALSE
+544 
-557 LCIGRTTLVVA
+557 
-568 HRLSTIRKADQILVI
+568 
-583 NKGKIEEMGTHDEL
+583 
-597 ILKDGIYKNLHE
+597 
-609 SQHRDVALD
+609 
-618 PIIDCN
+618 

>member
-1 MAILVFE
+1 
-8 KLWQISAKYIE
+8 
-19 KSAKPS
+19 
-25 KPCYT
+25 
-30 FVGDIMK
+30 MK
-37 KKENRH
+37 KTENRH
-43 LFKKFVQYYKPHKLT
+43 LFKKFVAYYKPHKGT
-58 FAIDMICSF
+58 FALDMICSF
-67 FFSVVGLLYPM
+67 FFSVIGLLYPM
-78 ITEKILDEYIPNGM
+78 ITQKILDDYIPNGM

-105 VYFIRAGLNYYINY
+105 VYLIRAGLNYYINY
-119 YGHEMGVKMQSAMRS
+119 YGHAMGVKMQAKMRS
-134 DLFRH
+134 DLFKH

-156 MARMTNDLFSV
+156 MARMTNDLFNV

-172 HGPENLFITSFM
+172 HGPENIFITSFM
-184 TLSAFVYLCTISW
+184 TLSAFVYLCTINW

-214 VCSRKN
+214 VFSRKN

-235 NSCLENSI
+235 NACLENSI

-248 TKAYVNAEHEQQRF
+248 TKAYTNADHEQARF
-262 ENNNLAFVKARTKAY
+262 EESNSAFVKARTKAY
-277 KAMGIFHSS
+277 KAMGGFHSS

-298 LIAGGLFCIYDSAN
+298 LLAGGLFCIYDSAN

-353 DIMITPTEEDK
+353 DIMITPTEEDSPN
-364 DGAVDIDRFEGEIAF
+364 AVDIENFEGEITF
-379 ENVTFGYDDRTVI
+379 ENVTFGYDERTVI

-423 KFYNFEEG
+423 KFYNYESG
-431 DIKIDGTSIKDI
+431 DIKIDGVSIKDI
-443 TNRSLRQNIGIVQ
+443 TANSLRKNIGIVQ

-470 LYGNTSA
+470 LYGDPSA
-477 SEEEVI
+477 TDEQVI

-496 SLENGYDTEIGERGV
+496 SLEKGYDTEIGERGV

-544 NTTETLIQQALSE
+544 NTTETLIQQALSD
-557 LCIGRTTLVVA
+557 LCVGRTTLVVA
-568 HRLSTIRKADQILVI
+568 HRLSTVRKADNILVI
-583 NKGKIEEMGTHDEL
+583 NKGKIEESGTHDEL
-597 ILKDGIYKNLHE
+597 LEKNGIYKNLHE
-609 SQHRDVALD
+609 SQYKDIALD

>member
-1 MAILVFE
+1 
-8 KLWQISAKYIE
+8 
-19 KSAKPS
+19 
-25 KPCYT
+25 
-30 FVGDIMK
+30 MK
-37 KKENRH
+37 TKENRH
-43 LFKKFVQYYKPHKLT
+43 LFKKFVAYYKPHKVT
-58 FAIDMICSF
+58 FALDMICSF

-92 IKEILILSSVLLA
+92 IKEIIILASVLLA
-105 VYFIRAGLNYYINY
+105 VYLIRAGLNYYINY
-119 YGHEMGVKMQSAMRS
+119 YGHQMGVRMQSAMRS

-156 MARMTNDLFSV
+156 MSRMTNDLFNV

-184 TLSAFVYLCTISW
+184 ILSAFIYLCTINW

-202 IFAFLPVLIVIA
+202 IFAFLPFLIVIA
-214 VCSRKN
+214 VFSRKK

-248 TKAYVNAEHEQQRF
+248 TKAYANAEHEQQRF
-262 ENNNLAFVKARTKAY
+262 ENNNMAYVKARGKAY
-277 KAMGIFHSS
+277 KAMATFHSS

-298 LIAGGLFCIYDSAN
+298 LVAGGLFCIYDSAN
-312 FDYVDLVAFMLSIN
+312 FNYVDLVAFMLSIN

-353 DIMITPTEEDK
+353 DIMITPVEEDAPE
-364 DGAVDIDRFEGEIAF
+364 AVDMDNFEGEIAF
-379 ENVTFGYDDRTVI
+379 KNVTFGYDERTVL

-423 KFYNFEEG
+423 KFYNFESG
-431 DIKIDGTSIKDI
+431 DITIDGTSIKNI

-470 LYGNTSA
+470 LYGNTNA
-477 SEEEVI
+477 TDEEIV

-557 LCIGRTTLVVA
+557 LCVGRTTLVVA
-568 HRLSTIRKADQILVI
+568 HRLSTVRKADQILVI
-583 NKGKIEEMGTHDEL
+583 NKGKIEECGTHDEL
-597 ILKDGIYKNLHE
+597 IEKDGIYKNLHE
-609 SQHRDVALD
+609 SQYKDIALN
-618 PIIDCN
+618 PVIDCN

>member
-1 MAILVFE
+1 MMT
-8 KLWQISAKYIE
+8 K
-19 KSAKPS
+19 
-25 KPCYT
+25 
-30 FVGDIMK
+30 
-37 KKENRH
+37 
-43 LFKKFVQYYKPHKLT
+43 
-58 FAIDMICSF
+58 
-67 FFSVVGLLYPM
+67 
-78 ITEKILDEYIPNGM
+78 KILDDYIPGGM
-92 IKEILILSSVLLA
+92 VKEIVILSSVLLG
-105 VYFIRAGLNYYINY
+105 VYLIRAGLNYFINY
-119 YGHEMGVKMQSAMRS
+119 YGHAMGVKMQATMRS

-156 MARMTNDLFSV
+156 MARMTNDLFNV

-184 TLSAFVYLCTISW
+184 TLSAFIYLCTINW

-202 IFAFLPVLIVIA
+202 IFAFIPVLIVIA

-235 NSCLENSI
+235 NACLENSI

-248 TKAYVNAEHEQQRF
+248 TKAYANADHEQARF
-262 ENNNLAFVKARTKAY
+262 ERNNGAFVEARSKAY

-312 FDYVDLVAFMLSIN
+312 FDYADLTAFMLSIN

-353 DIMITPTEEDK
+353 DIMITPVEEDSPE
-364 DGAVDIDRFEGEIAF
+364 AVDIDKFEGEIEF
-379 ENVTFGYDDRTVI
+379 KNVTFGYDERTVL

-423 KFYNFEEG
+423 KFYNFESG
-431 DIKIDGTSIKDI
+431 DITIDGTSVKDI

-470 LYGNTSA
+470 LYGNTNA
-477 SEEEVI
+477 TDDEIV

-496 SLENGYDTEIGERGV
+496 SLEKGYDTEIGERGV

-557 LCIGRTTLVVA
+557 LCVGRTTLVVA
-568 HRLSTIRKADQILVI
+568 HRLSTVRNADQIIVI
-583 NKGKIEEMGTHDEL
+583 NKGKIEECGTHDEL
-597 ILKDGIYKNLHE
+597 IEKDGIYKNLHD
-609 SQHRDVALD
+609 SQYKDIALN
-618 PIIDCN
+618 PIVDCN

>member
-1 MAILVFE
+1 
-8 KLWQISAKYIE
+8 
-19 KSAKPS
+19 
-25 KPCYT
+25 
-30 FVGDIMK
+30 MK
-37 KKENRH
+37 EKENRH
-43 LFKKFVQYYKPHKLT
+43 LLKKFVKYYKPHKVT

-105 VYFIRAGLNYYINY
+105 VYFVRAGLNYYINY
-119 YGHEMGVKMQSAMRS
+119 YGHEMGVKMQATMRS

-146 FYDNNETGQL
+146 FYDNTETGQL
-156 MARMTNDLFSV
+156 MSRMTNDLFNV

-214 VCSRKN
+214 VFSRKN

-248 TKAYVNAEHEQQRF
+248 TKAYVNAEHEQNRF

-353 DIMITPTEEDK
+353 DIMITPVEEDAP
-364 DGAVDIDRFEGEIAF
+364 DAIDIENFNGEISF
-379 ENVTFGYDDRTVI
+379 ENVTFGYDERTVI
-392 DDISFTVPKGK
+392 DNISFTVPKGK

-423 KFYNFEEG
+423 KFYNYESG
-431 DIKIDGTSIKDI
+431 DITIDGVSIKNI

-470 LYGNTSA
+470 LYGNPEA
-477 SEEEVI
+477 SEEAVI

-496 SLENGYDTEIGERGV
+496 SLEKGYDTEIGERGV

-544 NTTETLIQQALSE
+544 NTTETLIQQALAE
-557 LCIGRTTLVVA
+557 LCVGRTTLVVA
-568 HRLSTIRKADQILVI
+568 HRLSTVRKADQILVI
-583 NKGKIEEMGTHDEL
+583 NKGKIEECGTHDQLVE
-597 ILKDGIYKNLHE
+597 KNGIYKNLYD
-609 SQHRDVALD
+609 SQYRDIVLD
-618 PIIDCN
+618 PVIDCN